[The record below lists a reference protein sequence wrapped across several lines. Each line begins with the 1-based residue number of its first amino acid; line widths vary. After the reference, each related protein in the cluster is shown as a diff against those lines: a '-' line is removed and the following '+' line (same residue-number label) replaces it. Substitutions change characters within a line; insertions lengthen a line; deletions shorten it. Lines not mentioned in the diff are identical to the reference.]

1 MDMPETR
8 YAAVGDADV
17 AYQVVGDGPM
27 DLLSM
32 GGFGSH
38 VELSWQWPPFTE
50 YIRRLTSIGRVILF
64 DRRGTG
70 LSDPVSRNAMP
81 TWEEWAEDMAAI
93 LDAAG
98 SSRAAVLAGLDAGP
112 AAMLFAAMHPD
123 RVGALILSNT
133 AARLLEDTD
142 YPIGISSDTID
153 GLVAVVGA
161 SWGTPDYASIV
172 TPEMAKDPEW
182 ARFLAMVHRA
192 SMTPR
197 TAAAQ
202 ADYVLR
208 TNDARRALSLIQA
221 PTLVFY
227 SQGNPIVPIECARY
241 LVDHISG
248 ARMIELPGP
257 DLIASRSGDHTV
269 TDEIIRF
276 VTGEQPI
283 VEIERILT
291 TVLFTDIVRST
302 ERAATLGDQRWHAL
316 LDSHDRVV
324 REQIGRF
331 RGTEVKTTGDGF
343 LVTFDGPARAIRCSR
358 AIIDGASELGV
369 DLRMGLH
376 TGECEVRGD
385 DIGGIAVHI
394 AARVNALAGPGEIVV
409 SSTVKDLVVGSGIEF
424 EDRGHHELKGVPGT
438 WNLFAVAG

>member
-1 MDMPETR
+1 MEMPETR

-17 AYQVVGDGPM
+17 AYQIAGSGPI
-27 DLLSM
+27 DLLAV

-38 VELSWQWPPFTE
+38 IELAWQSPPFVE
-50 YIRRLTSIGRVILF
+50 YMRRLASIGRVILF

-70 LSDPVSRNAMP
+70 LSDPVPRHAMP

-93 LDAAG
+93 LDIAG
-98 SSRAAVLAGLDAGP
+98 SSRAAVIAQLDAGP

-123 RVGALILSNT
+123 RVSALILSNT
-133 AARLLEDTD
+133 AARLLQDTD

-153 GLVAVVGA
+153 ALVAGVGA
-161 SWGTPDYASIV
+161 TWGTPAYASVV
-172 TPEMAKDPEW
+172 TPEMARDPEA
-182 ARFLAMVHRA
+182 ARLLATISRA

-197 TAAAQ
+197 SAAVQ

-208 TNDARRALSLIQA
+208 TNDARRALPLIQA

-227 SQGNPIVPIECARY
+227 SRANPIVPVECARY
-241 LVDHISG
+241 LVDHISD
-248 ARMIELPGP
+248 ARLIELPEP
-257 DLIASRSGDHTV
+257 DLIPLRSRDQRV
-269 TDEIIRF
+269 ADEIIRF

-291 TVLFTDIVRST
+291 TMLFTDIVRST
-302 ERAATLGDQRWHAL
+302 ERAATLGDQRWNTL

-324 REQIGRF
+324 REQVGRF
-331 RGTEVKTTGDGF
+331 RGREVKTTGDGF
-343 LVTFDGPARAIRCSR
+343 LVSFDGPARAIRCSQ
-358 AIIDGASELGV
+358 AIVDGAGELGV

-376 TGECEVRGD
+376 TGECEVRGGD
-385 DIGGIAVHI
+385 LGGIAVHI
-394 AARVNALAGPGEIVV
+394 AARVNALARPGEIVV

-424 EDRGHHELKGVPGT
+424 EDRGQHELKGVPGT
-438 WNLFAVAG
+438 WKLFAVVG

>member
-1 MDMPETR
+1 
-8 YAAVGDADV
+8 
-17 AYQVVGDGPM
+17 
-27 DLLSM
+27 
-32 GGFGSH
+32 
-38 VELSWQWPPFTE
+38 
-50 YIRRLTSIGRVILF
+50 
-64 DRRGTG
+64 
-70 LSDPVSRNAMP
+70 MP

-93 LDAAG
+93 LDVAE
-98 SSRAAVLAGLDAGP
+98 SSRAAVFASFDAGP

-123 RVGALILSNT
+123 RVSALVLSNT

-153 GLVAVVGA
+153 GLVAALGA
-161 SWGTPDYASIV
+161 TWGRADYASLV
-172 TPEMAKDPEW
+172 SPEMAKDPEF
-182 ARFLAMVHRA
+182 ARLLATISRA

-197 TAAAQ
+197 AAATQ

-208 TNDARRALSLIQA
+208 TNDARRALPLIQA

-227 SQGNPIVPIECARY
+227 THGNPIVPYECARY
-241 LVDHISG
+241 LVDHVSD
-248 ARMIELPGP
+248 ARLIELPGP
-257 DLIASRSGDHTV
+257 DLIASRSGHQTV
-269 TDEIIRF
+269 ADEIIRF
-276 VTGEQPI
+276 VTGEQPT

-331 RGTEVKTTGDGF
+331 RGTEIKTTGDGF
-343 LVTFDGPARAIRCSR
+343 LVSFDGPARAIRCSQ
-358 AIIDGASELGV
+358 AIVDGVSAVGI

-376 TGECEVRGD
+376 TGECEVRGND
-385 DIGGIAVHI
+385 LGGIAVHI

-424 EDRGHHELKGVPGT
+424 EDRGYHALKGVPGT
-438 WNLFAVAG
+438 WNLFAVSV